1 MGSIDRKQ
9 VIAVCIILAVAM
21 MLFGWTLIRFFG
33 WDALAALTA
42 VQATVTVSA
51 VLVGGVFAYY
61 KLDLFREFHPH
72 LTIEQSISHRRVG
85 TTSTHMSVT
94 ARVHNSSK
102 IAVSIREALYRIQV
116 VSPTTDEEVEG
127 VYQEY
132 SRNNVDENYMPWP
145 IDSESLYR
153 WDDHTFVIEP
163 GGTDQ
168 EVFEFLVPPDLESVL
183 VYAYFSREQGA
194 SDPRNAVLDPTL
206 DDKTEDAATTL
217 WEVAT
222 VYDLR

>member
-85 TTSTHMSVT
+85 TTSTHISVT

-102 IAVSIREALYRIQV
+102 VAVSIR
-116 VSPTTDEEVEG
+116 
-127 VYQEY
+127 
-132 SRNNVDENYMPWP
+132 
-145 IDSESLYR
+145 
-153 WDDHTFVIEP
+153 
-163 GGTDQ
+163 
-168 EVFEFLVPPDLESVL
+168 
-183 VYAYFSREQGA
+183 
-194 SDPRNAVLDPTL
+194 
-206 DDKTEDAATTL
+206 
-217 WEVAT
+217 
-222 VYDLR
+222 